1 MNRKEMYVVKDQHGR
16 YYVAFGGFT
25 KELRDARVFHN
36 LRDAAHTAGVM
47 QDFNCMVVEV
57 ELKEVE
63 RNGKESVR
71 HTNESRKG

>member
-1 MNRKEMYVVKDQHGR
+1 MYVVKDCNGR

-36 LRDAAHTAGVM
+36 IRDAAHTAGVM
-47 QDFNCMVVEV
+47 QEYHCTIVEV

-63 RNGKESVR
+63 RNGKESIC